1 VLISGQTI
9 VIHSG
14 DTATTVIAVVGLALA
29 VLSFGWQAWSFSV
42 SGSRVEV
49 TIRAGMASGDKVASL
64 AGAPTANELQRLAE
78 QGFSEP
84 VYVVKVHNRGRG
96 ATSVTDVDL
105 YFSDGGAMGHT
116 GIQRGLPRRVEG
128 ESDATFPIEANLAT
142 TYATAIGKV
151 RGWTSPPMVRA
162 RVTIGAREKPVLSK
176 NELPSLTPQASTLP
190 CSGPTV
196 RRCSLCRHSSGILP
210 RSFSCL
216 RPSRGAIRR

>member
-1 VLISGQTI
+1 MELLRLRQPRGGHDQSWDGEWRQ
-9 VIHSG
+9 G
-14 DTATTVIAVVGLALA
+14 CLARR
-29 VLSFGWQAWSFSV
+29 S
-42 SGSRVEV
+42 
-49 TIRAGMASGDKVASL
+49 T
-64 AGAPTANELQRLAE
+64 TANELQRLAE

-142 TYATAIGKV
+142 TYDVTAIRKV
-151 RGWTSPPMVRA
+151 RGWRSPPMVRA

-176 NELPSLTPQASTLP
+176 NELPVGWENPATGGEASGGDSP
-190 CSGPTV
+190 
-196 RRCSLCRHSSGILP
+196 
-210 RSFSCL
+210 
-216 RPSRGAIRR
+216 A